1 MLREEWDEAA
11 LADHEAE
18 LRRKHAHLGKEE
30 ILLKL
35 FIQSEK
41 EVRSWRETEAE
52 HIVA

>member
-1 MLREEWDEAA
+1 VLREEWNEAA
-11 LADHEAE
+11 LTAHEAE

-30 ILLKL
+30 ILKL

-41 EVRSWRETEAE
+41 EVRSWRETETE

>member
-1 MLREEWDEAA
+1 MLREEWNEAA

-30 ILLKL
+30 IL
-35 FIQSEK
+35 IQSEK
-41 EVRSWRETEAE
+41 EVRSWRETETE